1 MNILLSEHTFLV
13 ISFLLAV
20 WVLYKFSYKRLNK
33 QIGKSID
40 DIRNTI
46 TNNEQLRQNAED
58 EIKRLSLEI
67 NKLEETA
74 RAEETR
80 ARQEVKLRS
89 DKNNEKI
96 AKIIL
101 NKNREYENAKLAL
114 ERTFLSEA
122 QKEYVEN
129 IIHKIKE
136 SLGST
141 AKNEDVQG
149 KAIENALNMIEKY
162 FNKTK

>member
-1 MNILLSEHTFLV
+1 MFW
-13 ISFLLAV
+13 F
-20 WVLYKFSYKRLNK
+20 R
-33 QIGKSID
+33 
-40 DIRNTI
+40 
-46 TNNEQLRQNAED
+46 
-58 EIKRLSLEI
+58 
-67 NKLEETA
+67 
-74 RAEETR
+74 
-80 ARQEVKLRS
+80 
-89 DKNNEKI
+89 KI
-96 AKIIL
+96 AQIIL

-122 QKEYVEN
+122 QKEYVKN